1 MTDLS
6 SSFSKIYPKVFEL
19 KVEYRGKHAATFL
32 DLDITIKDSIF
43 IYKLFYKRDKFM
55 YFIVRM
61 LHMSSNILSKIQIKY
76 YIKILPDFIPRTS
89 EVYLRMV
96 AQGGNRNKIC
106 Q

>member
-6 SSFSKIYPKVFEL
+6 SSFSKIYPKEFEL

-43 IYKLFYKRDKFM
+43 IDKLFCKRDKFM

-61 LHMSSNILSKIQIKY
+61 LHMSSNILSSIFSGSKFFLWLHYLTSFLVHLKY
-76 YIKILPDFIPRTS
+76 I
-89 EVYLRMV
+89 
-96 AQGGNRNKIC
+96 
-106 Q
+106 